1 MPAREAARSNL
12 SEFQIDSINEQ
23 IKRKQAMQQ
32 EDQTD
37 SNEESVNE
45 DSDGYNQF
53 YQRYDNEEQKVN
65 ERIIIHTFAQPSN
78 R

>member
-1 MPAREAARSNL
+1 
-12 SEFQIDSINEQ
+12 
-23 IKRKQAMQQ
+23 MQQ